1 MNLLK
6 SHHVAPII
14 SVILCGMIVMAG
26 VLSVQ
31 NFISSSRRD
40 HMDLV
45 MALSKNS
52 EEAALLKVIDDR
64 MKVPMETKVL
74 LARTIISV
82 ASVKR
87 IPLDLVC
94 GLIDV
99 ETGQTWNPKQVSK
112 KGARGLF
119 QVMPATGRVYL
130 RAERID
136 PSSTMDALMDPVTS
150 ALVGISALA
159 DFHEQAVMLHQEHPS
174 EFGVTLAMYNQGPK
188 ADAPSQYS
196 KDVMEA
202 AKKFKT
208 MGV

>member
-6 SHHVAPII
+6 SHHTAPIV
-14 SVILCGMIVMAG
+14 SVILCGLIVTAG
-26 VLSVQ
+26 VISVQ

-45 MALSKNS
+45 MALTKSN
-52 EEAALLKVIDDR
+52 EETALLKVIDDR
-64 MKVPMETKVL
+64 MKVPMETKVI

-87 IPLDLVC
+87 IPLDVIC

-99 ETGQTWNPKQVSK
+99 ETGQTWDPKKISK

-136 PSSTMDALMDPVTS
+136 PTSVVDSLMDPVTS

-159 DFHEQAVMLHQEHPS
+159 DFHEQAVMLKQERPTD
-174 EFGVTLAMYNQGPK
+174 FGVTLAMYNQGPK
-188 ADAPSQYS
+188 ADVPTDYSQS
-196 KDVMEA
+196 VLEA
-202 AKKFKT
+202 AKKFKAL
-208 MGV
+208 GV